1 MAEREGEFMG
11 EQTAKCRMYFKQEEG
26 RMKSQTDRPAPQR
39 HKEKCQQRRHHPV
52 WLTWPT
58 PSCLPALLGPS
69 PVVPGKEPQERF
81 PLPSLYKQT
90 LYVYMPRMA
99 LERALWRFAS
109 FLEGFKVA
117 LAQLPT
123 SLAKET

>member
-26 RMKSQTDRPAPQR
+26 RMKSQTDRPVPQR

-52 WLTWPT
+52 WLMANSKLT
-58 PSCLPALLGPS
+58 SCP
-69 PVVPGKEPQERF
+69 PVVPGKEPQERV

-90 LYVYMPRMA
+90 LYVYMPRLA
-99 LERALWRFAS
+99 RERALWRFAS